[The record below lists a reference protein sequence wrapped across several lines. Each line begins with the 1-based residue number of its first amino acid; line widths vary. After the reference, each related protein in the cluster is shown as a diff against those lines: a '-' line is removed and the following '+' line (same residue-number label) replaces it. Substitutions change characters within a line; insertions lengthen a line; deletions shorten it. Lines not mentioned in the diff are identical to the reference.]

1 MSHRTRSTVT
11 AAFAH
16 EGSAAY
22 ARRLIGGALDISVTY
37 DLRNVLNE
45 RGTVEMVVLEATLA
59 DPLQAGRVE
68 TLMTGANGMLI
79 PTGDAAVALR
89 AS

>member
-22 ARRLIGGALDISVTY
+22 ARRLIGGAVDISVTY
-37 DLRNVLNE
+37 NLRNIFNE

-68 TLMTGANGMLI
+68 TLLTGANGMLI
-79 PTGDAAVALR
+79 PAEVATVALR
-89 AS
+89 AG